1 MTAEHHREHVPT
13 QIIGHL
19 ALAHARPAKVTVQRS
34 DRTVIER
41 QKLLANQ
48 LAIVT
53 VRCNSW
59 LQTNTTTHNQI
70 ILGDGSR
77 IPASEWLNRRS
88 RTVAMQRARHSGLA
102 PHRERF
108 PSLTTMSSLWSRIQ
122 FACTGCWRSPAIGEL
137 QRTPLPDGLQPEMRE
152 LRLGALR
159 GTHRDL
165 QAELAQYD
173 GLHDVTLIEATGI
186 VQLPRSLIRARIA
199 RGLARR
205 QLVERIGV
213 QEQVIQRYEAADY
226 FGVSFHRLVEIAN
239 GLEISVDYVIH
250 LDQS

>member
-19 ALAHARPAKVTVQRS
+19 ALAPARPEKVTVQRS

-77 IPASEWLNRRS
+77 IPASQWLNRRS

-108 PSLTTMSSLWSRIQ
+108 ASLTTMSSLSSRISLRVLD
-122 FACTGCWRSPAIGEL
+122 AGGRPPSANCSARHCPTGCNRRCESYGSAPSAA
-137 QRTPLPDGLQPEMRE
+137 RTATSRPSWLSTTDSTTLP
-152 LRLGALR
+152 
-159 GTHRDL
+159 
-165 QAELAQYD
+165 
-173 GLHDVTLIEATGI
+173 
-186 VQLPRSLIRARIA
+186 
-199 RGLARR
+199 
-205 QLVERIGV
+205 
-213 QEQVIQRYEAADY
+213 
-226 FGVSFHRLVEIAN
+226 
-239 GLEISVDYVIH
+239 
-250 LDQS
+250 